1 MGNDCNQCEPVV
13 NCGRE
18 ALRQG
23 LNQNGRT
30 KLDLSNTG
38 ANDKS
43 LKDDKKA
50 ERMLSTQD
58 KSSEEKGI
66 RSIEFIELS
75 YGITLEG
82 EFKGNARDGKSK
94 ISWPDGSQL
103 TLNYENNRPV
113 GTIKFT
119 CLNQGEYEGDS
130 DGYVAEGKGKMTL
143 VDGSLYEGDWKEDKP
158 HGNGVHKFPDG
169 STYEG

>member
-50 ERMLSTQD
+50 ERMLST
-58 KSSEEKGI
+58 
-66 RSIEFIELS
+66 
-75 YGITLEG
+75 
-82 EFKGNARDGKSK
+82 
-94 ISWPDGSQL
+94 
-103 TLNYENNRPV
+103 
-113 GTIKFT
+113 
-119 CLNQGEYEGDS
+119 
-130 DGYVAEGKGKMTL
+130 
-143 VDGSLYEGDWKEDKP
+143 
-158 HGNGVHKFPDG
+158 
-169 STYEG
+169 